1 MVFEAGGS
9 RGMAAWKV
17 EVLSFFLASLTA
29 IMSQGSAS
37 NLFEFPDAALVL
49 YAALRRRSSTQRH
62 LAFNDWPLS
71 VRQQAPHILQSKLAI
86 CRGDMFCLQ
95 QSGVWPLFVLFA
107 MMMQQLFRMWGKRA
121 CTRGRKRFQHARERG
136 CRTRNDD
143 SPGLSTLW
151 YAPLHCRMGMRTR
164 KEALRAAL
172 RWNGIQLLP
181 SVVAQDPPLA
191 PLLRVSVTWPAPR
204 HHRCTVVRDTR

>member
-9 RGMAAWKV
+9 RGLAAWKV

-136 CRTRNDD
+136 CRARNDD

-172 RWNGIQLLP
+172 PDMMDACVFYFSCAPCHGTTQH
-181 SVVAQDPPLA
+181 LA
-191 PLLRVSVTWPAPR
+191 AKRGDKWEGLFIL
-204 HHRCTVVRDTR
+204 